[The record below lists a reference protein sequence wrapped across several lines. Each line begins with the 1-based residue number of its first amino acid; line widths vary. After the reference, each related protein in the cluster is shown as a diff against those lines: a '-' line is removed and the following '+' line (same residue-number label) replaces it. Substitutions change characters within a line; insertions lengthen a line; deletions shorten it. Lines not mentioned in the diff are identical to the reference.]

1 MSSCFPSPP
10 HPMPPL
16 CSGCE
21 PFNPATIHTEVNCTD
36 TFPGWS
42 CMILLNQKL
51 KPDYTIS
58 GKRQDDMQQEEQN
71 CMLLP
76 WFPPID
82 ASQDS
87 IWQTCSFQPWAFK
100 QEITRN
106 KQMNCNSCGRNTCQL
121 APSSQLVLTAHF
133 DLDWCSIY
141 SHKSTTVIAE
151 CLYSCYF
158 LFLLISSDPIHRD
171 LFEDCNWSPP
181 RKGRQMPAGLAGSS
195 PLAAPE
201 AEAPR
206 QGPWS
211 KSSDARLHKWSK
223 TNLAW
228 HHNLGDLRQ
237 SR

>member
-106 KQMNCNSCGRNTCQL
+106 KQSELQFMRQEHMSTCCKSCTFEPAGTHSPLRLGLMLHLLTQINYSNCR
-121 APSSQLVLTAHF
+121 VF
-133 DLDWCSIY
+133 I
-141 SHKSTTVIAE
+141 
-151 CLYSCYF
+151 
-158 LFLLISSDPIHRD
+158 FLLLSCSS
-171 LFEDCNWSPP
+171 
-181 RKGRQMPAGLAGSS
+181 
-195 PLAAPE
+195 
-201 AEAPR
+201 
-206 QGPWS
+206 
-211 KSSDARLHKWSK
+211 
-223 TNLAW
+223 
-228 HHNLGDLRQ
+228 
-237 SR
+237 